1 LIDSPAVQ
9 QPPQILALHLSRSGF
24 TPYGELYKKTANV
37 GFPLVLDITDFTT
50 SGALHTKADGS
61 ISRHA
66 DKEWQE
72 ETPRLE
78 DTAPPRSLHRLDAVI
93 CHYGYTSSFGHFVAY
108 RRKPDTILGPALAHK
123 SCSDYCECENC
134 QLTGQVRD
142 SARLPLKNWLRISDA
157 DVEEVGDA
165 EVLAEKMSAFLL
177 FYEKVG
183 DKRDEIPLDTG
194 VSGFPVMNQGTIA
207 EALSNM
213 NENSGMR
220 YRSNHIENRDAK
232 L

>member
-1 LIDSPAVQ
+1 M
-9 QPPQILALHLSRSGF
+9 ALHLSRSGF

-66 DKEWQE
+66 DKDWQE
-72 ETPRLE
+72 ESPQPE
-78 DTAPPRSLHRLDAVI
+78 DSAPPRSLYRLDAVI

-108 RRKPDTILGPALAHK
+108 RRKPDTVLGPALAHK
-123 SCSDYCECENC
+123 SCFDYCVCENC
-134 QLTGQVRD
+134 QHRGQVRD
-142 SARLPLKNWLRISDA
+142 SARLPLKKWLRISDA
-157 DVEEVGDA
+157 DVEEVSEA
-165 EVLAEKMSAFLL
+165 EVMAEKMSAFLL

-183 DKRDEIPLDTG
+183 DKTDEPSVNAG
-194 VSGFPVMNQGTIA
+194 VPEFPVMNQGAIA

-220 YRSNHIENRDAK
+220 YRNNHTENRDAK